1 MDLETLLDRI
11 NLGEDQDIEFKSA
24 DGGFPNEVWKTVSAF
39 ANTDGGY
46 IVLGVTENRN
56 RFEIS
61 GVRNPNVLLKE
72 FWNNHNNLQKL
83 SFSICGNS
91 DVQTLKI
98 EDRNLVIIKVPRAT
112 RTQRP
117 VYLNKNPMMG
127 TYKRNH
133 DGDYPCTDDEVRQM
147 LRDASN
153 DPQDIQILDKF
164 DLGDLDSETLK
175 SFRQR
180 FSSRE
185 PDHPWLGFDDRNLL
199 IQLGGWRRDR
209 NTDKEGLTIAGLL
222 MFGRGNSILDALP
235 RYQLDYQERL
245 SNDPEVRWTY
255 RLTLDGKWEPNLFN
269 FYYRVYSRLVNDLDI
284 PFKLDKDAVRRGETH
299 VHEAVREA
307 LVNALI
313 HADHLSSRPVIVTK
327 FPNGFLFNNPG
338 RLRISLLQLYD
349 GGISDPR
356 NPKLQTMFQMLGLGE
371 KAGSGFRKILRA
383 WKEQQW
389 FRPLVSEKFDLEMTS
404 VALPM
409 LSLIP
414 EDVEQELKEIVGDN
428 YCQLTELDR
437 IILVLAHQFGEISNS
452 DIQCY
457 RQEHPR
463 DIGECLKHLV
473 NNGWLAQSGRGR
485 GTQYALPN
493 KGQSDLLSLL
503 PSSEHNEPSSV
514 HNEPSSVRNAPNS
527 VHNESSSVHNEPNS
541 VHNDENLF
549 LLEIAAPIREKQRV
563 SPELMRNTILKLCS
577 ERYLTVKR
585 LAELLN
591 RSSETIRT
599 HFINPMLSEK
609 LLELK
614 YPDEPTHPQQ
624 AYRTLL
630 SPGISKISDTPP
642 SSQTPEN
649 IVDTSHPPT
658 TPEL

>member
-56 RFEIS
+56 RFEIT

-72 FWNNHNNLQKL
+72 FWNNHNNQQKL
-83 SFSICGNS
+83 SFSICDNS

-98 EDRNLVIIKVPRAT
+98 ESHNLVIIKVPRAT

-117 VYLNKNPMMG
+117 VYINKNPMTG

-153 DPQDIQILDKF
+153 TPQDIQLLEGF
-164 DLGDLDSETLK
+164 DFGDLDSETLK

-185 PDHPWLGFDDRNLL
+185 PDHHWLALDDRDLL
-199 IQLGGWRRDR
+199 CQLGGWSRDR
-209 NTDKEGLTIAGLL
+209 NTNKEGLTIAGLL

-245 SNDPEVRWTY
+245 SNDPDVRWTY

-269 FYYRVYSRLVNDLDI
+269 FYYRVYSRLVNDLDV

-307 LVNALI
+307 LVNTLI
-313 HADHLSSRPVIVTK
+313 HADHLSSRPIIVTK
-327 FPNGFLFNNPG
+327 FPKGFLFNNPG
-338 RLRISLLQLYD
+338 RLRISILQLYD

-371 KAGSGFRKILRA
+371 KAGSGFKKILRA

-389 FRPLVSEKFDLEMTS
+389 FRPLVSENFDLEMTS

-414 EDVEQELKEIVGDN
+414 ENVEQELKEIVGDN
-428 YCQLTELDR
+428 YCELTELDR

-493 KGQSDLLSLL
+493 KGQPDLLSLL
-503 PSSEHNEPSSV
+503 PSSEYYEPSS
-514 HNEPSSVRNAPNS
+514 E
-527 VHNESSSVHNEPNS
+527 HNESSSVHNESSS

-549 LLEIAAPIREKQRV
+549 LLEIANPVREKNRV
-563 SPELMRNTILKLCS
+563 NPELMRDTILKLCS

-591 RSSETIRT
+591 RSSETIRS
-599 HFINPMLSEK
+599 HYINPMWSEK

-630 SPGISKISDTPP
+630 SQEISKISDTP
-642 SSQTPEN
+642 SSPQTSETN
-649 IVDTSHPPT
+649 ADTNHPPT
-658 TPEL
+658 TRPP